1 MSGKM
6 SLNRN
11 TEDKGPVALGIVI
24 SMSVLSTLFTAGRL
38 FVRGRILKQF
48 HLDDYLIVASV
59 VCGWTNVGTAIT
71 AVAHGNG
78 RHFDV
83 LTLEQKSGAILW
95 TIAGFPPGV
104 MSFGLPKLAV
114 VALLTRIMNPSKWH
128 ALFLWFIASFCLI
141 NLIGC
146 VIILF
151 AQCQP
156 SHSQWDFSVTDK
168 TCWDKW
174 ILVYFAIYSGG
185 FCAFV
190 DLYLAIYPAVVLAKL
205 QMSVRKKV
213 ALSIAL
219 GIGSMCVL
227 RLNLSCFLMANKTS
241 CDVSDDTSDLVIWT
255 IVEGSTMIIAA
266 CIPVL
271 QPLGELIFGKRIF
284 SSGGGRYTYENY
296 GSGQSGQHRSD
307 IEMSR
312 SKEVQKRVAR
322 RQHDAAAISFDD
334 RVTTTTVTKGSQ
346 ESILQ
351 GKNMYRSIVRTDLI
365 SISIESS
372 KP

>member
-1 MSGKM
+1 
-6 SLNRN
+6 
-11 TEDKGPVALGIVI
+11 
-24 SMSVLSTLFTAGRL
+24 
-38 FVRGRILKQF
+38 
-48 HLDDYLIVASV
+48 
-59 VCGWTNVGTAIT
+59 
-71 AVAHGNG
+71 
-78 RHFDV
+78 
-83 LTLEQKSGAILW
+83 
-95 TIAGFPPGV
+95 

-128 ALFLWFIASFCLI
+128 AFFLWFIATLCLV

-156 SHSQWDFSVTDK
+156 SHAQWDFSVTDK

-174 ILVYFAIYSGG
+174 ILVYFAVFSGG

-190 DLYLAIYPAVVLAKL
+190 DLYLAIYLAVVLAKL

-219 GIGSMCVL
+219 GIGSISSIFAIYKCT
-227 RLNLSCFLMANKTS
+227 RLPSLATLDFSY
-241 CDVSDDTSDLVIWT
+241 DTSDLVIWT

-271 QPLGELIFGKRIF
+271 QPLGELISGKRIF
-284 SSGGGRYTYENY
+284 SSGGSRYTYENY
-296 GSGQSGQHRSD
+296 GSGPSDQLRSD

-312 SKEVQKRVAR
+312 FLEAKKRVVR
-322 RQHDAAAISFDD
+322 RQHDADAISFEDT
-334 RVTTTTVTKGSQ
+334 VTTTMVTKGSQ
-346 ESILQ
+346 ESILK
-351 GKNMYRSIVRTDLI
+351 GNNMSRKFQL
-365 SISIESS
+365 
-372 KP
+372 

>member
-1 MSGKM
+1 M

-59 VCGWTNVGTAIT
+59 
-71 AVAHGNG
+71 
-78 RHFDV
+78 
-83 LTLEQKSGAILW
+83 KSGAILW

-205 QMSVRKKV
+205 QMSLIDRCYIQMLSASKSRK
-213 ALSIAL
+213 L
-219 GIGSMCVL
+219 GL
-227 RLNLSCFLMANKTS
+227 L
-241 CDVSDDTSDLVIWT
+241 

-284 SSGGGRYTYENY
+284 SSSGGRYTYENY

>member
-1 MSGKM
+1 M

-205 QMSVRKKV
+205 QMSVRKKLIDRCHIQM
-213 ALSIAL
+213 LSASKSRKL
-219 GIGSMCVL
+219 GL
-227 RLNLSCFLMANKTS
+227 L
-241 CDVSDDTSDLVIWT
+241 

>member
-1 MSGKM
+1 MSGKVP
-6 SLNRN
+6 LNRN
-11 TEDKGPVALGIVI
+11 SEDKGPMALDVVI
-24 SMSVLSTLFTAGRL
+24 SMSVLSALFTAGRL
-38 FVRGRILKQF
+38 FVRGKILKHF

-59 VCGWTNVGTAIT
+59 VCGWTNVGTAI
-71 AVAHGNG
+71 AVVAHGNG

-114 VALLTRIMNPSKWH
+114 VALLTRIMKPSRWH
-128 ALFLWFIASFCLI
+128 ALFLWFIATFCLI

-146 VIILF
+146 
-151 AQCQP
+151 
-156 SHSQWDFSVTDK
+156 DFSVTDK
-168 TCWDKW
+168 TCWYKW

-185 FCAFV
+185 FCALV

-205 QMSVRKKV
+205 QMSIRKKV

-219 GIGSMCVL
+219 GIGSISSIVAIYKCS
-227 RLNLSCFLMANKTS
+227 RLPSLASMDFS
-241 CDVSDDTSDLVIWT
+241 YDTSDLVTWT

-296 GSGQSGQHRSD
+296 GSGPSGQYRSD

-312 SKEVQKRVAR
+312 SKEATKRVAR
-322 RQHDAAAISFDD
+322 RQHSANAISFDD
-334 RVTTTTVTKGSQ
+334 TVSTTMVTRGSQ

-351 GKNMYRSIVRTDLI
+351 GRNVGRDIVRTDVI
-365 SISIESS
+365 SVSIESS
-372 KP
+372 KS

>member
-1 MSGKM
+1 MSGKVP
-6 SLNRN
+6 LNRN
-11 TEDKGPVALGIVI
+11 SEDKGPMALDVVI
-24 SMSVLSTLFTAGRL
+24 SMSVLSALFTAGRL
-38 FVRGRILKQF
+38 FVRGKILKHF

-59 VCGWTNVGTAIT
+59 VCGWTNVGTAI
-71 AVAHGNG
+71 AVVAHGNG

-114 VALLTRIMNPSKWH
+114 VALLTRIMKPSRWH
-128 ALFLWFIASFCLI
+128 ALFLWFIATFCLI

-146 VIILF
+146 
-151 AQCQP
+151 
-156 SHSQWDFSVTDK
+156 DFSVTDK
-168 TCWDKW
+168 TCWYKW

-185 FCAFV
+185 FCALV

-205 QMSVRKKV
+205 QMSIRKKV

-219 GIGSMCVL
+219 GIGS
-227 RLNLSCFLMANKTS
+227 
-241 CDVSDDTSDLVIWT
+241 

-296 GSGQSGQHRSD
+296 GSGPSGQYRSD

-312 SKEVQKRVAR
+312 SKEATKRVAR
-322 RQHDAAAISFDD
+322 RQHSANAISFDD
-334 RVTTTTVTKGSQ
+334 TVSTTMVTRGSQ

-351 GKNMYRSIVRTDLI
+351 GRNVGRDIVRTDVI
-365 SISIESS
+365 SVSIESS
-372 KP
+372 KS

>member
-1 MSGKM
+1 MSGKV

-11 TEDKGPVALGIVI
+11 AEDKGPVALGIVI
-24 SMSVLSTLFTAGRL
+24 SMLVLSTLFTAGRL
-38 FVRGRILKQF
+38 F
-48 HLDDYLIVASV
+48 
-59 VCGWTNVGTAIT
+59 
-71 AVAHGNG
+71 
-78 RHFDV
+78 
-83 LTLEQKSGAILW
+83 KSGAILW

-114 VALLTRIMNPSKWH
+114 VALLTRNMNPSKWH
-128 ALFLWFIASFCLI
+128 ALFLWFIACFCLI

-185 FCAFV
+185 FCALV

-227 RLNLSCFLMANKTS
+227 RLNPFCFLMATKTDILDKKLIDRCYIQMLS
-241 CDVSDDTSDLVIWT
+241 ASKSRKLGLL

-271 QPLGELIFGKRIF
+271 QPLGDLIFGKRIF

-296 GSGQSGQHRSD
+296 GSGPSGQHRSD

-312 SKEVQKRVAR
+312 SKEVKKRVAR